1 MCFRRDEAWKSL
13 FNYLNGRALLD
24 RREVRQGRSRMHVVH
39 DFNKD
44 RNRLVKTMHVRKA
57 TVHVQKEQVR
67 NVHTLARSA
76 RGKAL
81 LPARCALH
89 SQTCSSLAKL
99 LPGNLWRRMHAMQPS
114 DDRHREEKGHS
125 QEQTKGRTSRTKKK
139 NRIDRLPLAWPEGVG
154 HGDDVVPLGVPEV
167 LRRQRAGRP
176 RRRSAAVALA
186 RQEGLVELPELVAPL
201 HDELVGCQLHG
212 VGDLPRLHLAV
223 VEPVRPRQHPATTI
237 FYLMSFS
244 TALHPSLNTV
254 LRSSVVV
261 CDPRPQGHWFRE
273 PQCGERE
280 GACSH
285 GRLL

>member
-24 RREVRQGRSRMHVVH
+24 RREVRQGRSRMHVDVVH

-99 LPGNLWRRMHAMQPS
+99 LPGNLWRRMHAMHPS
-114 DDRHREEKGHS
+114 DDRHREEKGQ
-125 QEQTKGRTSRTKKK
+125 QEQTKGRHEKK
-139 NRIDRLPLAWPEGVG
+139 NESIDYPWP
-154 HGDDVVPLGVPEV
+154 
-167 LRRQRAGRP
+167 GRK
-176 RRRSAAVALA
+176 A
-186 RQEGLVELPELVAPL
+186 
-201 HDELVGCQLHG
+201 
-212 VGDLPRLHLAV
+212 
-223 VEPVRPRQHPATTI
+223 
-237 FYLMSFS
+237 
-244 TALHPSLNTV
+244 
-254 LRSSVVV
+254 
-261 CDPRPQGHWFRE
+261 
-273 PQCGERE
+273 
-280 GACSH
+280 
-285 GRLL
+285 